1 MIPAYY
7 DIVLQN
13 KVARDVES
21 QEMLDIIFSSRV
33 IDIGD
38 STLCGDLR
46 DEPLCSMFKTKK
58 TDMASRA
65 QKLEK
70 SINKKLNKLPGVEL

>member
-38 STLCGDLR
+38 STLCSDLR
-46 DEPLCSMFKTKK
+46 DGPLCSMFKTKK
-58 TDMASRA
+58 TDMTSRG
-65 QKLEK
+65 QMLEK
-70 SINKKLNKLPGVEL
+70 SINKKLSKLPGVEL